1 MQGTHNPLVAG
12 SSPAGPT
19 TFKGK
24 HMGVVFG
31 FILFAAF
38 WITVGLVTVFP
49 RIKVSVL
56 LLTPVLIIGTIVYII
71 NRF

>member
-1 MQGTHNPLVAG
+1 
-12 SSPAGPT
+12 
-19 TFKGK
+19 
-24 HMGVVFG
+24 MGVVFG

-38 WITVGLVTVFP
+38 WIIVGLVTVFP